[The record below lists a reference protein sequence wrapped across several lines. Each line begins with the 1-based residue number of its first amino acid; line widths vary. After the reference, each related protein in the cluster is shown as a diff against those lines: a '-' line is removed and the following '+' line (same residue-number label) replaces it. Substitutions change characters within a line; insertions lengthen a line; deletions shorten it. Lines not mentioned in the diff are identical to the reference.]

1 MIETKTPSAGPAPN
15 QFDHAMRSLCGLL
28 LCVTLAGCVSSTP
41 PAPGKAHAASDQQL
55 REDITE
61 AVLRHMCQPGPTD
74 ISHPLTREHKVYFLS
89 ISQWY
94 DPRAGFLKRLNDLG
108 APVKPISAGEWSGG
122 FIYDRA
128 TRERG
133 AAFQIDR
140 ITMLSDDEADVDA
153 VVQPGGPRSSCGWF
167 YRLNRKDGKW
177 VVARERWK
185 WVS

>member
-1 MIETKTPSAGPAPN
+1 
-15 QFDHAMRSLCGLL
+15 MRTICALL
-28 LCVTLAGCVSSTP
+28 LCLTLVGCASSEQQTSTVRTAQDQP
-41 PAPGKAHAASDQQL
+41 RAVSDQQL

-61 AVLRHMCQPGPTD
+61 AVLRHMCQPGPAD
-74 ISHPLTREHKVYFLS
+74 ISHPITREHKVYFLS

-140 ITMLSDDEADVDA
+140 IAMLSDDEADVDA

-177 VVARERWK
+177 VVVREKWK